1 MLKKE
6 VLPASVWD
14 PCRRHEDR
22 SPPIV
27 GLAPMVAFVLIVT
40 TILGHFVYQLREDDQ
55 QVEQVWRRALEME
68 IRANIRALDD
78 LERGHDLQTGPV
90 DPLVGGVSFRMY

>member
-6 VLPASVWD
+6 VLAARVWD

-27 GLAPMVAFVLIVT
+27 GWVPMVAFVLIVVA
-40 TILGHFVYQLREDDQ
+40 ILGRFVWQLREDDQ
-55 QVEQVWRRALEME
+55 QSELQQRRALEME
-68 IRANIRALDD
+68 IRAKIRAIDD
-78 LERGHDLQTGPV
+78 LERSRDRQSESALE
-90 DPLVGGVSFRMY
+90 LRW